1 MHLVRAMKSRLSTA
15 VLAFGVEF
23 NDTNAQER
31 SEEILKDKEDL
42 SSPLQIIRYIQGMAN
57 DISTSLREKLSEEKV
72 DSIVLNYGTVLNR
85 LIEVRPDPKK
95 KISSWNA
102 ELVQK
107 KLEYLKSLFQE
118 VLSEDIFDETNEIEL
133 YNKRSTAEHELR
145 KLKERLK
152 IELPDKGRLF
162 MSTIGSSHK
171 ISTMKEKEL
180 EDQMDFL
187 SLDDSSAKETVVI
200 FDEAG
205 CIPSFELLGLSR
217 LGRDIQSI
225 VLVGDKNQLPPYN
238 PSNNTNKSKTKNR
251 RGNYFVKNENNDSLK
266 SLLDV
271 SNMSIIDEKV
281 LLKTQY
287 RVPKDIADLLNVHVY
302 KGNYITCPKSPIP
315 PRGLNIVHC
324 MEDYSENRKYIN
336 LLEVEKALSLF
347 YKLKRNP
354 CIANILII
362 TPVSTKLL
370 LLFIKDTVQRSNLF
384 E

>member
-107 KLEYLKSLFQE
+107 KLEYLKSIFQE

-251 RGNYFVKNENNDSLK
+251 RGNYLVRNENNDSLK

>member
-23 NDTNAQER
+23 NETNAQVR

-42 SSPLQIIRYIQGMAN
+42 SSPLQIIRYIQSMAN

-72 DSIVLNYGTVLNR
+72 DSIVLNYGTVLKR
-85 LIEVRPDPKK
+85 LIEVRPDPEK

-102 ELVQK
+102 ELVQS

-118 VLSEDIFDETNEIEL
+118 VLSEDIFDETNANEL
-133 YNKRSTAEHELR
+133 NDKRSSAEHDLR
-145 KLKERLK
+145 KTKERLK
-152 IELPDKGRLF
+152 TELPDIGRLF

-180 EDQMDFL
+180 EDQMDLL
-187 SLDDSSAKETVVI
+187 SLDDSAKETVVI

-217 LGRDIQSI
+217 LGRDIRSI

-271 SNMSIIDEKV
+271 SNMSMIDEKV
-281 LLKTQY
+281 LLKIQY

-302 KGNYITCPKSPIP
+302 KGDYITCPNSPIP

-336 LLEVEKALSLF
+336 IWEVDKALSLF

-362 TPVSTKLL
+362 TPVSTEL
-370 LLFIKDTVQRSNLF
+370 LLFI
-384 E
+384 